1 MIRGH
6 GGANSIFKK
15 ADEEAGLR
23 INLWC
28 SSSLRSLV
36 FHSAAEESEY
46 SSRVRVL
53 LQMQTAARPPT
64 LEEPDWGGVGGCF
77 FLSNTTRQVLISQRN
92 GEQMMARL
100 HKRAQRLVRASLNK
114 TFKSGIVFFIILHE
128 LPFYLFLEPFC
139 GCVEVYGGSAA
150 PGCRARTSK
159 RCCNPENKYINQ

>member
-23 INLWC
+23 FNLWC
-28 SSSLRSLV
+28 SSSLHSLV

-53 LQMQTAARPPT
+53 LQMQTAARPPS
-64 LEEPDWGGVGGCF
+64 LEEPDGGGASSCQPRRVRF
-77 FLSNTTRQVLISQRN
+77 SSVRKN
-92 GEQMMARL
+92 GEQMRARL
-100 HKRAQRLVRASLNK
+100 HKRAQRLVRALLNK
-114 TFKSGIVFFIILHE
+114 TFKSGFVFFIILHE

-139 GCVEVYGGSAA
+139 GCVEVCGGSAA
-150 PGCRARTSK
+150 PGCTARTSK